1 MKSVDDQPVAA
12 AAAAAAAVV
21 AAAAAAAAAVVAAA
35 AAAAAVAVAAAA
47 VDDDDDDYWTSA
59 DAANVAE
66 EVVIELEPES
76 EIDAGFPE
84 HFVEKPVEIESA
96 APSGAA
102 SKQQT
107 YFGDSVVAGIAEGM

>member
-21 AAAAAAAAAVVAAA
+21 AAAAAAVVAAAAVAAA
-35 AAAAAVAVAAAA
+35 AAAAAAA
-47 VDDDDDDYWTSA
+47 VDDDDDDDYWTSA

>member
-1 MKSVDDQPVAA
+1 MKSVDGQPVAVVVGDGVAA
-12 AAAAAAAVV
+12 AAAAAV
-21 AAAAAAAAAVVAAA
+21 AAAVAV

-47 VDDDDDDYWTSA
+47 DDDDDYWTSA
-59 DAANVAE
+59 DAAIVDE
-66 EVVIELEPES
+66 EAVIEYGPES
-76 EIDAGFPE
+76 EIDAGFLE
-84 HFVEKPVEIESA
+84 HLVERPVENEIETA

>member
-21 AAAAAAAAAVVAAA
+21 AAAAAAVVAA

-47 VDDDDDDYWTSA
+47 AAAVDDDDDDDYWTSA

>member
-1 MKSVDDQPVAA
+1 MKSVDDQPVGA

-21 AAAAAAAAAVVAAA
+21 AAAAAAAVVAAA

-47 VDDDDDDYWTSA
+47 VDDDDDDDYWTSA